1 MKKILII
8 LLTVFSAFPLMAQ
21 WGNKKIFFSHEVG
34 LFLGGS
40 YYIGDIN
47 PRLHFFKT
55 HPAGGSFYR
64 FNYSHRIAFR
74 AGINVGTVSG
84 DDSQSNNP
92 DQLERNLNFK
102 SRIYEAYGKAE
113 FNFVEYAI
121 GHNKYIFSPYLF
133 LGISVFNFKPMASI
147 GNTWVEL
154 RPLATEGQKTSQNPT
169 QKPYKLVQP
178 SVPFGIGFKL
188 NLAKYI
194 GLGFEWGPRKTFTDY
209 IDDVSGKYVDPLVLA
224 AEKGPLAG
232 ILSNRSVD
240 KDALLN
246 NTGKMR
252 GNPVSKDWYFFYGFT
267 LNIKLRQKPR
277 ECAGVGH

>member
-1 MKKILII
+1 
-8 LLTVFSAFPLMAQ
+8 
-21 WGNKKIFFSHEVG
+21 
-34 LFLGGS
+34 
-40 YYIGDIN
+40 
-47 PRLHFFKT
+47 
-55 HPAGGSFYR
+55 
-64 FNYSHRIAFR
+64 
-74 AGINVGTVSG
+74 
-84 DDSQSNNP
+84 
-92 DQLERNLNFK
+92 
-102 SRIYEAYGKAE
+102 
-113 FNFVEYAI
+113 
-121 GHNKYIFSPYLF
+121 
-133 LGISVFNFKPMASI
+133 
-147 GNTWVEL
+147 
-154 RPLATEGQKTSQNPT
+154 LATEGQKTSQNPT